1 MIHLISTSYLHHEVK
16 SGGFGK
22 GLHTATSGS
31 ADVTEKIVRGPPL
44 AAKAVYFTGNE
55 MKPHSSRNL
64 PQLGSLWH

>member
-1 MIHLISTSYLHHEVK
+1 MIHLLPAPYLHHEVK

-31 ADVTEKIVRGPPL
+31 ADVTKKIVRGLPL

-55 MKPHSSRNL
+55 IKPHSSRNL
-64 PQLGSLWH
+64 PQLGSLWY